1 MTDAFVSPIPA
12 GPVRKVSSAD
22 HAPGLEISD
31 LVVGYGKAPVL
42 EGLNLHVVEG
52 EIAAVLGASG
62 SGKTTL
68 LRSIAG
74 FIRPNS
80 GHIGVDSRTLVGPGV
95 WLAPE
100 RRDVGLV
107 PQEGALFPH
116 LDVAGNVGF
125 GLPKRTRDQ
134 RAEAA
139 TRVEQ
144 LLEFVSLAGKG
155 GVRPHELSGG
165 MQQRVAL
172 ARALAREPKVV
183 LLDEPFSALDSELRR
198 ELRGQVRELLAEAG
212 TMAILVTHDEDEAV
226 DFADTVH
233 KIIDGRIADDREPR
247 P

>member
-1 MTDAFVSPIPA
+1 VTA
-12 GPVRKVSSAD
+12 GLDVA
-22 HAPGLEISD
+22 G
-31 LVVGYGKAPVL
+31 LVVSYGKTPVL
-42 EGLNLHVVEG
+42 KGIDLQVPEGQ
-52 EIAAVLGASG
+52 IAAVLGTSG

-74 FIRPNS
+74 FIRPQS
-80 GHIGVDSRTLVGPGV
+80 GHIDIDHRTLVGPGV

-125 GLPKRTRDQ
+125 GLPKRTRVQ

-144 LLEFVSLAGKG
+144 LLEFVSLGGKG
-155 GVRPHELSGG
+155 AVRPHELSGG

-183 LLDEPFSALDSELRR
+183 LLDEPFSALDAQLRR
-198 ELRGQVRELLAEAG
+198 ELRAQVRELLAQAG
-212 TMAILVTHDEDEAV
+212 TTAILVTHDEDEAV
-226 DFADTVH
+226 DFADAVH
-233 KIIDGRIADDREPR
+233 RISIGQILDEQIVGTNG
-247 P
+247 

>member
-1 MTDAFVSPIPA
+1 MTSN
-12 GPVRKVSSAD
+12 G
-22 HAPGLEISD
+22 GLSIGD
-31 LVVGYGKAPVL
+31 LVVSYGDHQVL
-42 EGLNLHVVEG
+42 NGVDLQVPEG
-52 EIAAVLGASG
+52 EIGAILGASG

-74 FIRPNS
+74 FIRPS
-80 GHIGVDSRTLVGPGV
+80 KGHIDVDSRTLVGPGV

-125 GLPKRTRDQ
+125 GLAKRTREQ
-134 RAEAA
+134 RAQAA

-144 LLEFVSLAGKG
+144 LLEFVSLPGKG
-155 GVRPHELSGG
+155 RVRPHELSGG

-183 LLDEPFSALDSELRR
+183 LLDEPFSALDAALRK
-198 ELRGQVRELLAEAG
+198 ELRGQVRELLAQAG
-212 TMAILVTHDEDEAV
+212 TTAILVTHDEDEAD
-226 DFADTVH
+226 DFADGVH
-233 KIIDGRIADDREPR
+233 RIAHGLIIDR
-247 P
+247 PVASRSEEIR